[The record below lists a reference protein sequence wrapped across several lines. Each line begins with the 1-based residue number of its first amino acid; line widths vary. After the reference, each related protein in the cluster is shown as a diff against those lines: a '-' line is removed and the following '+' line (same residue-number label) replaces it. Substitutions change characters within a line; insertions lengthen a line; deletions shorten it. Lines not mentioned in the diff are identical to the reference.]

1 MTSYA
6 QPMVIQ
12 CPKCRSCL
20 HRRRLRSFNDFGAMG
35 WSDGHNSIF
44 GLNSISQLGRCAYCG
59 KVFWL
64 DDLEV
69 LGVLPKEGTRIGSV
83 SRIYHWITR
92 DSDGV
97 LERERIWNATPWEW
111 KNAKPAE
118 TPDFF
123 DLKTALA
130 DKDSLTPEREVLVR
144 RNLWFHGNDHLR
156 LNRDGKPL
164 RNKPRMSEDDTR
176 QNMLVLLS
184 LVEQGLDSPT
194 TEKGEILRELG
205 RFDEAIAALTG
216 IEGDYKEQA
225 DLIAGFARSGDAV
238 VREIWRSEYSY

>member
-6 QPMVIQ
+6 QPLIIQ

-35 WSDGHNSIF
+35 WSDGYNSIF
-44 GLNSISQLGRCAYCG
+44 GLNSISQLGRCAYCR

-69 LGVLPKEGTRIGSV
+69 LGVLPKEALQIGAV
-83 SRIYHWITR
+83 SRFYHWITR

-97 LERERIWNATPWEW
+97 LERERIWNQTPWEW

-130 DKDSLTPEREVLVR
+130 DKDSLTPEREVWVR
-144 RNLWFHGNDHLR
+144 RALWFHGNDHLR
-156 LNRDGKPL
+156 LNRDGKPV
-164 RNKPRMSEDDTR
+164 RDKPRMTEDETR
-176 QNMLVLLS
+176 QNMLALLA
-184 LVEQGLDSPT
+184 LVEQGLDSPV
-194 TEKGEILRELG
+194 TEKGELLRELG
-205 RFDEAIAALTG
+205 RFDEAIKALAG
-216 IEGDYKEQA
+216 IDGDYKEQA
-225 DLIAGFARSGDAV
+225 ELIAGFARSGDAV
-238 VREIWRSEYSY
+238 VREVWRSEFDY

>member
-35 WSDGHNSIF
+35 WSDGHTNIF
-44 GLNSISQLGRCAYCG
+44 GLCSISQLGRCGYCS

-64 DDLEV
+64 DDVEV
-69 LGVLPKEGTRIGSV
+69 LGVLPKEGQQIGAL
-83 SRIYHWITR
+83 SRIYHRLTR

-97 LERERIWNATPWEW
+97 LERERIWNATPWDW

-130 DKDSLTPEREVLVR
+130 DRDSLTPEREVLVR
-144 RNLWFHGNDHLR
+144 RNLWFHSNDHLR

-164 RNKPRMSEDDTR
+164 RDKPRMSEDETR
-176 QNMLVLLS
+176 ENMLALLA
-184 LVEQGLDSPT
+184 LVELGLDSPAT
-194 TEKGEILRELG
+194 AKGELLRELG

-216 IEGDYKEQA
+216 IDGDYKEQA
-225 DLIAGFARSGDAV
+225 DLIVGFARSGDTV
-238 VREIWRSEYSY
+238 VREIWRSEFGY